1 MVKKLK
7 TSYMILVVM
16 IGERIENIVMTLKNK
31 NQLFV
36 SLFKKYAIIYNYVRG
51 FLEKIINSD
60 SAYVQKNDTAYLN
73 SFHLLIPFSIFMKVF
88 GNGVTIIN
96 DSNRYDFVKFDEE
109 SEIEFFKGLD
119 WMIDYNEVKDLSE
132 DEIIKLAKNIEKE
145 REKIATTFNSMSKK
159 EKNQHID
166 MVTKC
171 DLLEFKFYSLRDILW
186 LKQGHISI
194 KLPENDKEKILKRN
208 TKTK

>member
-1 MVKKLK
+1 M
-7 TSYMILVVM
+7 
-16 IGERIENIVMTLKNK
+16 
-31 NQLFV
+31 
-36 SLFKKYAIIYNYVRG
+36 
-51 FLEKIINSD
+51 KIITND
-60 SAYVQKNDTAYLN
+60 SAYVQKNDIAYLN
-73 SFHLLIPFSIFMKVF
+73 SFDLPIPFSIFMKVF

-96 DSNRYDFVKFDEE
+96 DSNRYDFVKFDEK
-109 SEIEFFKGLD
+109 SEIEYFKDLD

-132 DEIIKLAKNIEKE
+132 DEIIKLAESIGEE
-145 REKIATTFNSMSKK
+145 QDKIATTFNSMA
-159 EKNQHID
+159 EEERKNHAD